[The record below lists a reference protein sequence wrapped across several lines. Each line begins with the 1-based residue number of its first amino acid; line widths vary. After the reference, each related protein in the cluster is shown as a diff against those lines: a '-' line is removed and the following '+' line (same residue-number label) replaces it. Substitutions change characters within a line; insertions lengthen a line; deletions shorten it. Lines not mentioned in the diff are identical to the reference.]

1 MTRDRE
7 RILDASANRAA
18 EALRVM
24 EDAARFLAD
33 DAALSA
39 ELKALRHDL
48 RALAP
53 SAQHR
58 DTEADVGTSVSTE
71 DELTRSGPRHVAA
84 AAAKRLQESL
94 RSLEEWSKSA
104 SVSADARSG
113 VRGSTRTFEQ
123 LRYRAYTL
131 ERRLLERLPRDFQ
144 GWRCCVVLTES
155 LCAQHWLTVAA
166 AAAEAGAD
174 CIQLREKSLPD
185 RRDPPPRPRPP
196 GRAPQ
201 RSSPPPDLVINDRVD
216 IALAAGAR
224 GAHLGQ
230 TDLPL
235 PAGRAVAGDR
245 LLLGVS
251 ASEPAH
257 ARAAMDADYCGV
269 GAMFPTETKPKP
281 EIGGPDLLAAYLALD
296 PPPPPALAI
305 GGITPGRIPEL
316 AEAAAGRP
324 FGVAVSS
331 YVCGAADPGAATR
344 AVVEALPAP
353 LHSG

>member
-1 MTRDRE
+1 MTRDRA

-33 DAALSA
+33 DAELSA
-39 ELKALRHDL
+39 EIKTLRHDL

-58 DTEADVGTSVSTE
+58 DTAGDVGTDFSTE
-71 DELTRSGPRHVAA
+71 NELTRSGPRHVAA

-94 RSLEEWSKSA
+94 RSLEEWSKQA
-104 SVSADARSG
+104 SVSADMRPG
-113 VRGSTRTFEQ
+113 VRGSSRSFEQ
-123 LRYRAYTL
+123 LRYRAYDL
-131 ERRLLERLPRDFQ
+131 ERRLIERLPREFA
-144 GWRCCVVLTES
+144 GWRCCVIITES
-155 LCAQHWLTVAA
+155 LCARGWLSVATAA
-166 AAAEAGAD
+166 AQAGAD
-174 CIQLREKSLPD
+174 CIQLREKTLPAAEILARARTLMD
-185 RRDPPPRPRPP
+185 ALAGAADP
-196 GRAPQ
+196 A
-201 RSSPPPDLVINDRVD
+201 PDLVVNDRVD

-235 PAGRAVAGDR
+235 AAGRAVAGDR

-251 ASEPAH
+251 THSIAH
-257 ARAAMDADYCGV
+257 ARAAADADYCGV
-269 GAMFPTETKPKP
+269 GAMFPPDTKPDP
-281 EIGGPDLLAAYLALD
+281 EVRGPASLAEYLAHD
-296 PPPPPALAI
+296 PPLPPALAI
-305 GGITPGRIPEL
+305 GGITPERVPEL
-316 AEAAAGRP
+316 AEAAAGRF

-331 YVCGAADPGAATR
+331 YVCGASDPGAAAR

>member
-1 MTRDRE
+1 MTRDRA

-33 DAALSA
+33 DAQLSA
-39 ELKALRHDL
+39 ELKTLRHDL

-58 DTEADVGTSVSTE
+58 DTEADVGTEFSTE

-113 VRGSTRTFEQ
+113 VRGSSRSFEQ

-131 ERRLLERLPRDFQ
+131 ERRLLDRLPRDFQ

-155 LCAQHWLTVAA
+155 LCAQRWITVAA

-174 CIQLREKSLPD
+174 CIQLREKSLPAAEILS
-185 RRDPPPRPRPP
+185 
-196 GRAPQ
+196 RARALLDALQ
-201 RSSPPPDLVINDRVD
+201 SASSTPPDLVVNDRVD

-251 ASEPAH
+251 TSETAH

-269 GAMFPTETKPKP
+269 GAMFPTETKPEP
-281 EIGGPDLLAAYLALD
+281 VIAGPALLAAYLALD
-296 PPPPPALAI
+296 PPPPSALAI
-305 GGITPGRIPEL
+305 GGITPERIPEL